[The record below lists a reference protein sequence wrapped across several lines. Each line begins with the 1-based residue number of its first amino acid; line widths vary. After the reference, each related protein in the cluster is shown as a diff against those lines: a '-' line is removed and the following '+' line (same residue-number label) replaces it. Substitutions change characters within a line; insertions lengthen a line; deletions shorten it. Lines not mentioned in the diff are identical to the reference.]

1 MTKNAHRL
9 YMSLLK
15 WSRQKRMEVQARGL
29 QYARRD
35 SLQMVAHPAV
45 LADGCQGLTVI
56 FSQKSLF

>member
-1 MTKNAHRL
+1 MHQAL
-9 YMSLLK
+9 YEST
-15 WSRQKRMEVQARGL
+15 EVVQAKENGGSG
-29 QYARRD
+29 QGFAVCTKKD

>member
-1 MTKNAHRL
+1 M
-9 YMSLLK
+9 
-15 WSRQKRMEVQARGL
+15 VQAKENGGSG
-29 QYARRD
+29 QGFAVCTKKD